1 MEAYTG
7 FADVYDI
14 FMDNV
19 LYEEWAEYIDRLLN
33 RYGVSKDGVRLF
45 RKKKCQAKEC
55 RHQEGKR
62 RAKGR
67 CFKKGIR

>member
-19 LYEEWAEYIDRLLN
+19 PYEEWAEYIDRLLN
-33 RYGVSKDGVRLF
+33 RYGVSKDGGSAF
-45 RKKKCQAKEC
+45 PEEKMSG
-55 RHQEGKR
+55 EGMSR
-62 RAKGR
+62 
-67 CFKKGIR
+67 